1 MPTLQHHVGGGP
13 RSVGG
18 IAGYP
23 LDKLYEEVAYVAY
36 HFHWPPDF
44 VLELDHFER
53 HRWVEQIAAINRKLN
68 TAQRDSD

>member
-1 MPTLQHHVGGGP
+1 MLEPIRGGLRRP
-13 RSVGG
+13 GG

-36 HFHWPPDF
+36 HFHWPPEF
-44 VLELDHFER
+44 VLDMDHFER

-68 TAQRDSD
+68 DSVKKR

>member
-1 MPTLQHHVGGGP
+1 MPALQQHAGGGS

-68 TAQRDSD
+68 AAHTDPD